1 MIHIGPYLPRFW
13 DDTVIQCS
21 STHEHAMIKSVR
33 LEKKDKPII
42 VIYSILATMEDET
55 KEDWMMDPNTEDN
68 THNINHPE
76 PRSE

>member
-1 MIHIGPYLPRFW
+1 
-13 DDTVIQCS
+13 
-21 STHEHAMIKSVR
+21 MIKSVR